1 MSNNEVWP
9 FLFLIG
15 FLFFNWPF
23 LEIFSGNL
31 QLYLFCSWGL
41 FILLIGIF
49 ITVFKTRKKE

>member
-23 LEIFSGNL
+23 LEIFAGNL
-31 QLYLFCSWGL
+31 QFYLFCSWGL
-41 FILLIGIF
+41 FILLIGIS
-49 ITVFKTRKKE
+49 ITILKKKEKE